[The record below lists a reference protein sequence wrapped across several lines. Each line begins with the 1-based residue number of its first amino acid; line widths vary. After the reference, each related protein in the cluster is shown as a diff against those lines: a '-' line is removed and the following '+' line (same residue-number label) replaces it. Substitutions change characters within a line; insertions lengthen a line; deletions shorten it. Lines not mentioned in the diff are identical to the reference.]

1 MKTCFVR
8 ELSLELET
16 NGTAPE
22 IKSKF
27 GRTPRDG
34 FQVRRNFSSGHVSAT
49 SMKTI
54 YGVVVETKI
63 QILNG
68 STGRRL
74 TSGGF

>member
-1 MKTCFVR
+1 MKTYFVR
-8 ELSLELET
+8 ESSLELEI

-27 GRTPRDG
+27 WTHPRDG

-54 YGVVVETKI
+54 YGVIAETQI

>member
-1 MKTCFVR
+1 MALRLKANR
-8 ELSLELET
+8 
-16 NGTAPE
+16 
-22 IKSKF
+22 KF
-27 GRTPRDG
+27 DAPRDG

-54 YGVVVETKI
+54 YGVIAETQI
-63 QILNG
+63 QIWNG